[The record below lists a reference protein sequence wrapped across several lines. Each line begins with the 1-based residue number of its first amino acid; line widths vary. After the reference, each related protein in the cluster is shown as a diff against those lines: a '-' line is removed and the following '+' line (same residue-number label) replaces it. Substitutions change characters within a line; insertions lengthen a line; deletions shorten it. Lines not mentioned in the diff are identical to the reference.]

1 MMRGVKTVLHIGS
14 PKTGTTAVQAALAEL
29 DQTDTGLAGYGI
41 SMPGTPLLQARAALS
56 LLQQGVGWAPEDTV
70 PGRALW
76 PRLVAE
82 AESAPGTV
90 FISSEYLC
98 EAQPGTIRR
107 VVDDLGPDLH
117 VVLTLRPLGRILP
130 SAWQQYLKSGH
141 QLPYEKWLSAVLSGA
156 PTSTTPS
163 FWRRH
168 DQATV
173 LERWAEVVG
182 ADRMR
187 VVVLD
192 PNDRGLL
199 FRAFEDALGLP
210 STVLTEGPAVRQ
222 NRSMSVPEAELYR
235 RLNAVLRT
243 KKLPWDDYSHLVRYG
258 AILRT
263 VENYSPPPDAPGL
276 STPDWALERA
286 AHLGR
291 DYVNRIR
298 ALQDHGLQVVGD
310 LEHLAERGAGP
321 VTAPI
326 TPDLVPIDAAVQ
338 ALLGTISRAAYGVAF
353 FADEVNPEE
362 LAAQGMPGYGRE
374 LIKILPVHRLSNRQ
388 LVGVI
393 IRRIRFAVRWRRWRL
408 RRKLRALVPRWMR
421 RSDADLT
428 STGPPAP
435 GAGPAPTGP
444 SMIDLRRP
452 ANGRLDVPDPRL
464 DQTLDSAA
472 E

>member
-1 MMRGVKTVLHIGS
+1 VI
-14 PKTGTTAVQAALAEL
+14 
-29 DQTDTGLAGYGI
+29 
-41 SMPGTPLLQARAALS
+41 
-56 LLQQGVGWAPEDTV
+56 
-70 PGRALW
+70 
-76 PRLVAE
+76 
-82 AESAPGTV
+82 
-90 FISSEYLC
+90 
-98 EAQPGTIRR
+98 
-107 VVDDLGPDLH
+107 
-117 VVLTLRPLGRILP
+117 LTLRPLGRILP

-141 QLPYEKWLSAVLSGA
+141 QLPYEKWLTAMLSGA

-173 LERWAEVVG
+173 LERWAGVVG

-210 STVLTEGPAVRQ
+210 SNVLTEGPAVRQ
-222 NRSMSVPEAELYR
+222 NRSMSVPETELYR

-258 AILRT
+258 AILRS
-263 VENYSPPPDAPGL
+263 VENYSPPPDAPRL
-276 STPDWALERA
+276 HTPDWALERA
-286 AHLGR
+286 ALLGS
-291 DYVNRIR
+291 DYVTRIR
-298 ALQDHGLQVVGD
+298 ALQDHGLRVVGD
-310 LEHLAERGAGP
+310 VEHLAERGTGP
-321 VTAPI
+321 SAAPSA
-326 TPDLVPIDAAVQ
+326 PDLVPVDVAVQ

-353 FADEVNPEE
+353 FADEVNTED

-374 LIKILPVHRLSNRQ
+374 LIKILPVHRLSNRE
-388 LVGVI
+388 LIGVI
-393 IRRIRFAVRWRRWRL
+393 IGRIRFAVRWRRWRL
-408 RRKLRALVPRWMR
+408 RRKIRALLPRWIR

-428 STGPPAP
+428 RTDRPAP
-435 GAGPAPTGP
+435 GTGP
-444 SMIDLRRP
+444 TPAAPAMIDLRRLTNRRP
-452 ANGRLDVPDPRL
+452 DGADPRV